1 MTQRIV
7 LFGGSFDP
15 VHLAHLALARC
26 ALQSQQADQVQLIP
40 AGQPWQRP
48 ALGAS
53 PQQRLHMLELA
64 IADIAGLSINT
75 IEIERTGPT
84 YTLDTVRNLPSGPR
98 YLWLLGSDQLA
109 RFHTWHH
116 WQEIVHHVDLLVAQR
131 PGTPMACAP
140 ALRQALTDND
150 RDLLE
155 LPFEPLDISSSA
167 IRHRIA
173 AGQPTEG
180 LLPPAVR
187 HYIDTHHLYLS

>member
-180 LLPPAVR
+180 LLPSVVR